1 MNSFHPLDYVF
12 FLLPFFVIFFI
23 LIRFRS
29 KHQST
34 KEYFQAEGSLSWFVA
49 GTAMVATTFAA
60 DTPLAVTEI
69 IRNQGISGN
78 WIWWYM
84 AVGGFVTVFFF
95 SKLWKRSGASTDLE
109 LIQIRYSGKE
119 ANFLRG
125 FKAFVIGFL
134 LNLVIL
140 GWVNLA
146 MLKIIPVFFP
156 GYDATQILILL
167 LVFGVFY
174 TAIAGL
180 RGISYIDVF
189 QFFLAWIGC
198 ILFAYFAINLS
209 SIGSLESLKNKLPE
223 NKLLF
228 FPTGENGSLPWDHF
242 LILLTVLWWSSW
254 YPGSEPGGG
263 GYIAQRILATKNE
276 NAALKGSLWF
286 VIAHYFV
293 RPWPWILVA
302 LVSLVL
308 YPNLTEVE
316 SGKGF
321 LMVLKE
327 GMPNGMMGLMLS
339 AFLAAYLSTLAT
351 HLNWGASYLVND
363 LWKPLLRHKQ
373 SDSHLIKLSY
383 FIQLVTAAFSY
394 VLAVYGLDT
403 IKGAWVFLLEA
414 SSGIGFVLIFRWYF
428 WRISAWTEI
437 LALILSPIF
446 YLLYSQYLQIPFP
459 YSILFTSLSSAS
471 VLIFS
476 SFLLPETKPEI
487 LFTFYETT
495 KPPYF
500 FWRGFF
506 AKHPKYKQTIYHNQM
521 MVSLFGT
528 LSGLSFVFGGL
539 YSVQCL
545 LWKEGNL
552 FWGILF
558 FFVGIVGLYFT
569 VQKSESNRI
578 SK

>member
-1 MNSFHPLDYVF
+1 MNSFHILDYLF
-12 FLLPFFVIFFI
+12 FFFPFIIIFLILL
-23 LIRFRS
+23 RFRS
-29 KHQST
+29 KNIST

-69 IRNQGISGN
+69 IRSQGISGN

-84 AVGGFVTVFFF
+84 SVGGFVTVFFF

-109 LIQIRYSGKE
+109 LLQIRYSGKE
-119 ANFLRG
+119 AEFLRG

-156 GYDATQILILL
+156 NYNPSLILIFL

-198 ILFAYFAINLS
+198 ILFAYFAIQLPSVGGLENLKS
-209 SIGSLESLKNKLPE
+209 QLP
-223 NKLLF
+223 NHKILF
-228 FPTGENGSLPWDHF
+228 FPNGENGSLPWDHF

-276 NAALKGSLWF
+276 SAALKGSLWF
-286 VIAHYFV
+286 VVAHYFV

-308 YPNLTEVE
+308 YPTLSEVE

-321 LMVLKE
+321 LMVLQE
-327 GMPNGMMGLMLS
+327 GMPRGMMGLMLS

-363 LWKPLLRHKQ
+363 LWKPFTKY
-373 SDSHLIKLSY
+373 SKIDSYYIKSSY
-383 FIQLVTAAFSY
+383 LIQLITAFFSFL
-394 VLAVYGLDT
+394 LAVYGMDT

-414 SSGIGFVLIFRWYF
+414 SSGIGFVLIIRWYF
-428 WRISAWTEI
+428 WRVSAWTEI
-437 LALILSPIF
+437 LALILSPSL
-446 YLLYSQYLQIPFP
+446 YLLFSFFLKIVFP
-459 YSILFTSLSSAS
+459 YSILYTAVSSAILLLLS
-471 VLIFS
+471 TYVL
-476 SFLLPETKPEI
+476 PGTKKEI
-487 LFTFYETT
+487 LYSFYEKT
-495 KPPYF
+495 KPPYY

-506 AKHPKYKQTIYHNQM
+506 QKYPNYQLSVYPNRILISFLGTI
-521 MVSLFGT
+521 
-528 LSGLSFVFGGL
+528 SGLSFVFGGL
-539 YSVQCL
+539 YSVQCF

-552 FWGILF
+552 EWGIVFFLLGFLGLF
-558 FFVGIVGLYFT
+558 YSVRNL
-569 VQKSESNRI
+569 QNN
-578 SK
+578 

>member
-1 MNSFHPLDYVF
+1 MNSFHILDYFF
-12 FLLPFFVIFFI
+12 FLFPFIVIFLI
-23 LIRFRS
+23 LYRFRS
-29 KHQST
+29 KSTST

-69 IRNQGISGN
+69 IRSQGISGN

-95 SKLWKRSGASTDLE
+95 SKLWKRSGATTDLE
-109 LIQIRYSGKE
+109 LIQIRYSGRE
-119 ANFLRG
+119 AEFLRG

-156 GYDATQILILL
+156 DTNPSLILISLL
-167 LVFGVFY
+167 LFGVLY
-174 TAIAGL
+174 TSIAGL

-189 QFFLAWIGC
+189 QFFLAWFGC
-198 ILFAYFAINLS
+198 ILFAYFAINLPA
-209 SIGSLESLKNKLPE
+209 IGGLEHLKSKLPE
-223 NKLLF
+223 NKILF
-228 FPTGENGSLPWDHF
+228 FPNGENGSLPWDHF

-276 NAALKGSLWF
+276 GAALKGSLWF
-286 VIAHYFV
+286 VVAHYFV

-308 YPNLTEVE
+308 YPNLTESE

-327 GMPNGMMGLMLS
+327 GMPSGMLGLMLS

-363 LWKPLLRHKQ
+363 LWKPITKSQ
-373 SDSHLIKLSY
+373 KPDSNYVKVSYILQLI
-383 FIQLVTAAFSY
+383 TASFSF
-394 VLAVYGLDT
+394 VLAVYGMDT

-414 SSGIGFVLIFRWYF
+414 SSGIGFVLIVRWYF

-437 LALILSPIF
+437 LALVLSPV
-446 YLLYSQYLQIPFP
+446 LYVVYSHLLQIPFP
-459 YSILFTSLSSAS
+459 YSILSTSLTSA
-471 VLIFS
+471 VLLVVSTYLF
-476 SFLLPETKPEI
+476 PGTKKEV
-487 LFTFYETT
+487 LYSFYETT
-495 KPPYF
+495 KPPFF
-500 FWRGFF
+500 FWKGFF
-506 AKHPKYKQTIYHNQM
+506 KENPTLTWTIYPNRIGI
-521 MVSLFGT
+521 SLLGT
-528 LSGLSFVFGGL
+528 ISGLSFVFGGL
-539 YSVQCL
+539 YTVQCF
-545 LWKEGNL
+545 LWKEGEIIPGL
-552 FWGILF
+552 VFFFFGIL
-558 FFVGIVGLYFT
+558 GLILS
-569 VQKSESNRI
+569 VQKLQRE
-578 SK
+578 

>member
-1 MNSFHPLDYVF
+1 MIPFHFLDFVF
-12 FLLPFFVIFFI
+12 FLFPFVIII
-23 LIRFRS
+23 LLLFRFRS
-29 KHQST
+29 KQNST

-69 IRNQGISGN
+69 IRGQGISGN

-95 SKLWKRSGASTDLE
+95 SKLWKRSGATTDLE
-109 LIQIRYSGKE
+109 LIGLRYSGKE
-119 ANFLRG
+119 ADFLRG

-156 GYDATQILILL
+156 NVTGSHILIYLL
-167 LVFGVFY
+167 LFGVFY
-174 TAIAGL
+174 TSIAGL

-198 ILFAYFAINLS
+198 IIFAYFAVNLPS
-209 SIGSLESLKNKLPE
+209 VGGLEGLKHKLDANKI
-223 NKLLF
+223 LF
-228 FPTGENGSLPWDHF
+228 FPNGELGTLPWDHF

-286 VIAHYFV
+286 VVAHYFV

-308 YPNLTEVE
+308 YPNLSEIE

-321 LMVLKE
+321 LMVLQE
-327 GMPNGMMGLMLS
+327 GMPSGMMGLMLS

-363 LWKPLLRHKQ
+363 LLRPMTKVDKPDFYYLK
-373 SDSHLIKLSY
+373 ISY
-383 FIQLVTAAFSY
+383 GIQILTAVCSFF
-394 VLAVYGLDT
+394 LAVYGMET

-414 SSGIGFVLIFRWYF
+414 SSGIGFILIARWFF

-437 LALILSPIF
+437 LAFILSPIL
-446 YLLYSQYLQIPFP
+446 YLLFSVYLKAVFP
-459 YSILFTSLSSAS
+459 YSIFYTAITSSIILILSTY
-471 VLIFS
+471 VLPTTNREV
-476 SFLLPETKPEI
+476 LLR
-487 LFTFYETT
+487 FYETT
-495 KPPYF
+495 KPPFF
-500 FWRGFF
+500 FWRGLF
-506 AKHPKYKQTIYHNQM
+506 KKNEEPKQIIYPNRLI
-521 MVSLFGT
+521 VSFLGT
-528 LSGLSFVFGGL
+528 LSGLCFVFGGL
-539 YSVQCL
+539 YSIQCL
-545 LWKEGNL
+545 VWRKGEMIIGLPIFLLG
-552 FWGILF
+552 F
-558 FFVGIVGLYFT
+558 FGLY
-569 VQKSESNRI
+569 VSIQMLQEKKES
-578 SK
+578 

>member
-1 MNSFHPLDYVF
+1 MISFHTLDFLF
-12 FLLPFFVIFFI
+12 FLFPFFIII
-23 LIRFRS
+23 LLLFRFRS
-29 KHQST
+29 KQNST

-69 IRNQGISGN
+69 IRAQGISGN

-84 AVGGFVTVFFF
+84 AVGGFITVFFF

-109 LIQIRYSGKE
+109 LIGLRYSGKE
-119 ANFLRG
+119 AEFLRG

-156 GYDATQILILL
+156 NLTSSYILIYLL
-167 LVFGVFY
+167 LFGVFY
-174 TAIAGL
+174 TSIAGL

-189 QFFLAWIGC
+189 QFFLAWFGC
-198 ILFAYFAINLS
+198 ILFAYYAVNLPM
-209 SIGSLESLKNKLPE
+209 IGGLEGLKSKLSGNKIH
-223 NKLLF
+223 F
-228 FPTGENGSLPWDHF
+228 FPNGSEGGLPWDHF

-286 VIAHYFV
+286 VVAHYFV

-302 LVSLVL
+302 LVSIVL
-308 YPNLTEVE
+308 YPNLSEVE

-321 LMVLKE
+321 LMVLQE
-327 GMPNGMMGLMLS
+327 GMPKGMMGLMLS

-363 LWKPLLRHKQ
+363 LWKPILQKGK
-373 SDSHLIKLSY
+373 SDSYYLKISYTIQILTAVCSY
-383 FIQLVTAAFSY
+383 F
-394 VLAVYGLDT
+394 LAVYGMET

-414 SSGIGFVLIFRWYF
+414 SSGIGFILIARWFF

-437 LALILSPIF
+437 LAFILSPIF
-446 YLLYSQYLQIPFP
+446 YLVFSVYLEIGFP
-459 YSILFTSLSSAS
+459 YSILYTAISSAILLILS
-471 VLIFS
+471 TFVL
-476 SFLLPETKPEI
+476 PQTDRNI
-487 LFTFYETT
+487 LFQFYDRT

-500 FWRGFF
+500 FWKGLY
-506 AKHPKYKQTIYHNQM
+506 KNETNQKQTIYHNKLL
-521 MVSLFGT
+521 VSFFGT
-528 LSGLSFVFGGL
+528 FSGLFFVFGGL
-539 YSVQCL
+539 YTVQCL
-545 LWKEGNL
+545 LWSEGLL
-552 FWGILF
+552 FLGMPIFLF
-558 FFVGIVGLYFT
+558 GLAGLYFSI
-569 VQKSESNRI
+569 QSLEEKD
-578 SK
+578 

>member
-1 MNSFHPLDYVF
+1 MNSFHILDYLF
-12 FLLPFFVIFFI
+12 FLFPFFIIFFI
-23 LIRFRS
+23 LYRFRA
-29 KHQST
+29 KNNST
-34 KEYFQAEGSLSWFVA
+34 KEYFQAEGSLNWFVA

-69 IRNQGISGN
+69 IRTQGISGN

-84 AVGGFVTVFFF
+84 AVSGFVTVFFF

-119 ANFLRG
+119 AEFLRG
-125 FKAFVIGFL
+125 FKAFVIGLL

-156 GYDATQILILL
+156 SINSSLVLVFLL
-167 LVFGVFY
+167 LFGVIY

-198 ILFAYFAINLS
+198 ILFAYFALQLPTIGGLENLK
-209 SIGSLESLKNKLPE
+209 SLLP
-223 NKLLF
+223 KDKILF
-228 FPTGENGSLPWDHF
+228 FPNGDNGSLPWDHF

-276 NAALKGSLWF
+276 SAALKGSLWF

-302 LVSLVL
+302 LVSIVL
-308 YPNLTEVE
+308 FPNLSEIE

-321 LMVLKE
+321 LMVLQD
-327 GMPNGMMGLMLS
+327 GMPNGMKGLMLS

-363 LWKPLLRHKQ
+363 LWKPFTNGKKT
-373 SDSHLIKLSY
+373 DSY
-383 FIQLVTAAFSY
+383 FVKVSYLIQLLTAILSFF
-394 VLAVYGLDT
+394 LAVYGMDT

-414 SSGIGFVLIFRWYF
+414 SSGIGFVLIVRWYF

-437 LALILSPIF
+437 LALILSPI
-446 YLLYSQYLQIPFP
+446 LYIVYSHILHFPFP
-459 YSILFTSLSSAS
+459 YSILYTSISSAIILLLS
-471 VLIFS
+471 TYVL
-476 SFLLPETKPEI
+476 PHTKKEI
-487 LFTFYETT
+487 LYFFYETT

-506 AKHPKYKQTIYHNQM
+506 SENPEYKQSFYPNHFIL
-521 MVSLFGT
+521 SLIGT
-528 LSGLSFVFGGL
+528 LFGLSFVFGGL
-539 YSVQCL
+539 YTIQCLFWNEGKIKFGVLFFLLGLLGLIFSVQ
-545 LWKEGNL
+545 K
-552 FWGILF
+552 I
-558 FFVGIVGLYFT
+558 
-569 VQKSESNRI
+569 QSKS
-578 SK
+578 KP

>member
-1 MNSFHPLDYVF
+1 MNSFHILDYLF
-12 FLLPFFVIFFI
+12 FLFPFFIIFFI
-23 LIRFRS
+23 LYRFRA
-29 KHQST
+29 KNNST
-34 KEYFQAEGSLSWFVA
+34 KEYFQAEGSLNWFVA

-69 IRNQGISGN
+69 IRTQGISGN

-119 ANFLRG
+119 AEFLRG
-125 FKAFVIGFL
+125 FKAFVIGLL

-156 GYDATQILILL
+156 SINSSLVLVFLL
-167 LVFGVFY
+167 LFGVIY

-198 ILFAYFAINLS
+198 ILFAYFALQLPTIGGLENLK
-209 SIGSLESLKNKLPE
+209 SLLP
-223 NKLLF
+223 KDKILF
-228 FPTGENGSLPWDHF
+228 FPNGDNGSLPWDHF

-276 NAALKGSLWF
+276 SAALKGSLWF

-302 LVSLVL
+302 LVSIVL
-308 YPNLTEVE
+308 FPNLSEIE

-321 LMVLKE
+321 LMVLQD
-327 GMPNGMMGLMLS
+327 GMPNGMKGLMLS

-363 LWKPLLRHKQ
+363 LWKPFTNGKKT
-373 SDSHLIKLSY
+373 DSY
-383 FIQLVTAAFSY
+383 FVKVSYLIQLLTAILSFF
-394 VLAVYGLDT
+394 LAVYGMDT

-414 SSGIGFVLIFRWYF
+414 SSGIGFVLIVRWYF

-437 LALILSPIF
+437 LALILSPI
-446 YLLYSQYLQIPFP
+446 LYIVYSHILHFPFP
-459 YSILFTSLSSAS
+459 YSILYTSISSAIILLLS
-471 VLIFS
+471 TYVL
-476 SFLLPETKPEI
+476 PHTKKEI
-487 LFTFYETT
+487 LYSFYETT

-506 AKHPKYKQTIYHNQM
+506 SENPEYKQNFYPNHMI
-521 MVSLFGT
+521 VSLIGT
-528 LSGLSFVFGGL
+528 LFGLSFVFGGL
-539 YSVQCL
+539 YTIQCFFWNEGEIKFGFLFFLLGLLGLIFSVQ
-545 LWKEGNL
+545 K
-552 FWGILF
+552 I
-558 FFVGIVGLYFT
+558 
-569 VQKSESNRI
+569 QSKS
-578 SK
+578 KP

>member
-1 MNSFHPLDYVF
+1 MISFHTLDFLF
-12 FLLPFFVIFFI
+12 FLFPFFIII
-23 LIRFRS
+23 LLLFRFRS
-29 KHQST
+29 KQNST

-69 IRNQGISGN
+69 IRAQGISGN

-84 AVGGFVTVFFF
+84 AVGGFITVFFF

-109 LIQIRYSGKE
+109 LIGLRYSGKE
-119 ANFLRG
+119 AEFLRG

-156 GYDATQILILL
+156 NLTSSYILIYLL
-167 LVFGVFY
+167 LFGVFY
-174 TAIAGL
+174 TSIAGL

-189 QFFLAWIGC
+189 QFFLAWFGC
-198 ILFAYFAINLS
+198 ILFAYYAVNLPM
-209 SIGSLESLKNKLPE
+209 IGGLEGLKSKLSGNKIH
-223 NKLLF
+223 F
-228 FPTGENGSLPWDHF
+228 FPNGSEGGLPWDHF

-286 VIAHYFV
+286 VVAHYFV

-302 LVSLVL
+302 LVSIVL
-308 YPNLTEVE
+308 YPNLSEVE

-321 LMVLKE
+321 LMVLQE

-363 LWKPLLRHKQ
+363 LWKPILQKGK
-373 SDSHLIKLSY
+373 SDSYYLKISY
-383 FIQLVTAAFSY
+383 TIQILTAVCSY
-394 VLAVYGLDT
+394 ILAVYGMET

-414 SSGIGFVLIFRWYF
+414 SSGIGFILIARWFF

-437 LALILSPIF
+437 LAFILSPIF
-446 YLLYSQYLQIPFP
+446 YLVFSVYLEIGFP
-459 YSILFTSLSSAS
+459 YSILFTAISSAILLILS
-471 VLIFS
+471 TFVL
-476 SFLLPETKPEI
+476 PQTDRNI
-487 LFTFYETT
+487 LFQFYNRT

-500 FWRGFF
+500 FWKGLY
-506 AKHPKYKQTIYHNQM
+506 KNETNQKQTIYHNKLL
-521 MVSLFGT
+521 VSFFGT
-528 LSGLSFVFGGL
+528 FSGLFFVFGGL
-539 YSVQCL
+539 YTVQCL
-545 LWKEGNL
+545 LWSEGLL
-552 FWGILF
+552 FLGMPIFLF
-558 FFVGIVGLYFT
+558 GLAGLYFSI
-569 VQKSESNRI
+569 QSLEEKD
-578 SK
+578 

>member
-1 MNSFHPLDYVF
+1 MNSFHILDYLF
-12 FLLPFFVIFFI
+12 FLFPFFIIFFI
-23 LIRFRS
+23 LYRFRA
-29 KHQST
+29 KNNST
-34 KEYFQAEGSLSWFVA
+34 KEYFQAEGSLNWFVA

-69 IRNQGISGN
+69 IRTQGISGN

-119 ANFLRG
+119 AEFLRG
-125 FKAFVIGFL
+125 FKAFVIGLL

-156 GYDATQILILL
+156 SINSSLVLVFLL
-167 LVFGVFY
+167 LFGVIY

-198 ILFAYFAINLS
+198 ILFAYFALQLPTIGGLENLK
-209 SIGSLESLKNKLPE
+209 SLLP
-223 NKLLF
+223 KDKILF
-228 FPTGENGSLPWDHF
+228 FPNGDHGSLPWDHF

-276 NAALKGSLWF
+276 SAALKGSLWF

-302 LVSLVL
+302 LVSIVL
-308 YPNLTEVE
+308 YPNLSEIE

-321 LMVLKE
+321 LMVLQE
-327 GMPNGMMGLMLS
+327 GMPNGMKGLMLS

-363 LWKPLLRHKQ
+363 LWKPFTNGKK
-373 SDSHLIKLSY
+373 SDSYFVKVSY
-383 FIQLVTAAFSY
+383 LIQLLTAIFSFF
-394 VLAVYGLDT
+394 LAVYGMDT

-414 SSGIGFVLIFRWYF
+414 SSGIGFVLIVRWYF
-428 WRISAWTEI
+428 WRVSAWTEI

-446 YLLYSQYLQIPFP
+446 YIVYSHILHFPFP
-459 YSILFTSLSSAS
+459 YSILYTSISSAIILLLS
-471 VLIFS
+471 TYVL
-476 SFLLPETKPEI
+476 PHTKKEI
-487 LFTFYETT
+487 LYSFYETT

-506 AKHPKYKQTIYHNQM
+506 SENPEYKQNFYPNHMI
-521 MVSLFGT
+521 VSLIGT
-528 LSGLSFVFGGL
+528 LFGLSFVFGGL
-539 YSVQCL
+539 YTIQCFF
-545 LWKEGNL
+545 WNEGEIK
-552 FWGILF
+552 FGILF
-558 FFVGIVGLYFT
+558 FLLGLLGLIFS
-569 VQKSESNRI
+569 VQKI
-578 SK
+578 QSKSKP

>member
-1 MNSFHPLDYVF
+1 MIPFHFLDYLF
-12 FLLPFFVIFFI
+12 FLFPFLVII
-23 LIRFRS
+23 LILLRFRS
-29 KHQST
+29 KQKST

-69 IRNQGISGN
+69 IRGQGIAGN

-84 AVGGFVTVFFF
+84 SVGGFVTVFFF

-109 LIQIRYSGKE
+109 LIGLRYSGKE

-156 GYDATQILILL
+156 LLTASHILIYLL
-167 LVFGVFY
+167 LFGVFY
-174 TAIAGL
+174 TSIAGL

-198 ILFAYFAINLS
+198 ILFAYFAINLPVIGGLEGLKSKLDS
-209 SIGSLESLKNKLPE
+209 SKI
-223 NKLLF
+223 LF
-228 FPTGENGSLPWDHF
+228 FPNGSSGTLPWDHF

-276 NAALKGSLWF
+276 DAALKGSLWF

-302 LVSLVL
+302 LVSLLL
-308 YPNLTEVE
+308 YPNLSEAE

-321 LMVLKE
+321 LMVLQE
-327 GMPNGMMGLMLS
+327 GMPSGMMGLMLS

-363 LWKPLLRHKQ
+363 LWKPILEKGKP
-373 SDSHLIKLSY
+373 DSYYLKVSY
-383 FIQLVTAAFSY
+383 GIQILTAVCSFF
-394 VLAVYGLDT
+394 LAVYGMET

-414 SSGIGFVLIFRWYF
+414 SSGIGFVLIARWFF

-437 LALILSPIF
+437 LAFVLSPLL
-446 YLLYSQYLQIPFP
+446 YLLFSVYLKVEFP
-459 YSILFTSLSSAS
+459 YSILYTSLTAS
-471 VLIFS
+471 VLLILS
-476 SFLLPETKPEI
+476 TYLLPNTERDV
-487 LFTFYETT
+487 LVQFYETT
-495 KPPYF
+495 KPPFF
-500 FWRGFF
+500 FWKGLF
-506 AKHPKYKQTIYHNQM
+506 KKESNKKQTIYENRLGI
-521 MVSLFGT
+521 SLLGT

-539 YSVQCL
+539 YTIQCL
-545 LWKEGNL
+545 VWKEGYL
-552 FWGILF
+552 LIGFPIFLLGLL
-558 FFVGIVGLYFT
+558 GLYFSLHSL
-569 VQKSESNRI
+569 QNR
-578 SK
+578 SGN

>member
-1 MNSFHPLDYVF
+1 MISFHILDSIF
-12 FLLPFFVIFFI
+12 FLFPFLVILLL

-29 KHQST
+29 KQNST

-69 IRNQGISGN
+69 IRGQGIAGN

-109 LIQIRYSGKE
+109 LIGLRYSGKE

-156 GYDATQILILL
+156 LWTAFHILIYLL
-167 LVFGVFY
+167 LFGVFY
-174 TAIAGL
+174 TSIAGL

-198 ILFAYFAINLS
+198 ILFAYFAVNLPT
-209 SIGSLESLKNKLPE
+209 IGGLTELKSKLDSNKI
-223 NKLLF
+223 LF
-228 FPTGENGSLPWDHF
+228 FPNGSSGTLPWDHF

-302 LVSLVL
+302 LVSVIL
-308 YPNLTEVE
+308 YPNLSDVE

-321 LMVLKE
+321 LMVLQE
-327 GMPNGMMGLMLS
+327 GMPNGMIGLMLS

-363 LWKPLLRHKQ
+363 LWKPILQKGR
-373 SDSHLIKLSY
+373 SESYYIKVSY
-383 FIQLVTAAFSY
+383 GVQILTAICSFF
-394 VLAVYGLDT
+394 LAVYGMET

-414 SSGIGFVLIFRWYF
+414 SSGIGFILIARWFF

-437 LALILSPIF
+437 LAFILSPVL
-446 YLLYSQYLQIPFP
+446 YLLFSVYLKIEFP
-459 YSILFTSLSSAS
+459 YSILFTAFSSAIL
-471 VLIFS
+471 LIFS
-476 SFLLPETKPEI
+476 TY
-487 LFTFYETT
+487 LFPTTNREVLVQFYETT

-500 FWRGFF
+500 FWKGFF
-506 AKHPKYKQTIYHNQM
+506 KREKKNQTIYPNRL
-521 MVSLFGT
+521 VISFYGT

-539 YSVQCL
+539 YSIQCL
-545 LWKEGNL
+545 VWKEGEILIGLPIFLLGLLGL
-552 FWGILF
+552 FLS
-558 FFVGIVGLYFT
+558 LKAL
-569 VQKSESNRI
+569 QNNSES
-578 SK
+578 

>member
-1 MNSFHPLDYVF
+1 MIPFHIFDTLLFLFPFVVIL
-12 FLLPFFVIFFI
+12 FLL
-23 LIRFRS
+23 LRFRS
-29 KHQST
+29 KQKST

-69 IRNQGISGN
+69 IRGQGIAGN

-109 LIQIRYSGKE
+109 LIGLRYSGKE

-125 FKAFVIGFL
+125 IKAFVIGFL

-156 GYDATQILILL
+156 EWTPSHILIYLL
-167 LVFGVFY
+167 LFGVFY
-174 TAIAGL
+174 TSIAGL

-198 ILFAYFAINLS
+198 ILFAYFAVNLP
-209 SIGSLESLKNKLPE
+209 SIGGLDGLRSKLDSS
-223 NKLLF
+223 KILF
-228 FPTGENGSLPWDHF
+228 FPNGSSGTLPWDHF

-302 LVSLVL
+302 LVSVIL
-308 YPNLTEVE
+308 YPNLSDKE

-321 LMVLKE
+321 LMVLQE
-327 GMPNGMMGLMLS
+327 GMPKGMFGLMLS

-363 LWKPLLRHKQ
+363 LWKPMVQPGKP
-373 SDSHLIKLSY
+373 DSYYLKVSY
-383 FIQLVTAAFSY
+383 TVQIITAVCSFF
-394 VLAVYGLDT
+394 LAVFGMET

-414 SSGIGFVLIFRWYF
+414 SSGIGFILIARWFF

-437 LALILSPIF
+437 LAFILSPLL
-446 YLLYSQYLQIPFP
+446 YLLFSIYLKIEFP
-459 YSILFTSLSSAS
+459 YSILYTAVSSA
-471 VLIFS
+471 VLLILSTYIFPNTS
-476 SFLLPETKPEI
+476 SEI
-487 LFTFYETT
+487 LLQFYAKT
-495 KPPYF
+495 KPPFF
-500 FWRGFF
+500 FWKGLFQ
-506 AKHPKYKQTIYHNQM
+506 KENQTQIIYPNRLN
-521 MVSLFGT
+521 VSLLGT

-539 YSVQCL
+539 YFIQCFM
-545 LWKEGNL
+545 WKDGEILIGL
-552 FWGILF
+552 LF
-558 FFVGIVGLYFT
+558 FLLGLLGLYLSLRSL
-569 VQKSESNRI
+569 QNRSEM
-578 SK
+578 

>member
-1 MNSFHPLDYVF
+1 MISFHILDFVF
-12 FLLPFFVIFFI
+12 FLFPFVVILLLLF
-23 LIRFRS
+23 RFRS
-29 KHQST
+29 KQKST

-69 IRNQGISGN
+69 IRGQGIAGN

-84 AVGGFVTVFFF
+84 AVGGFITVFFF

-109 LIQIRYSGKE
+109 LIGLRYSGKE
-119 ANFLRG
+119 ADFLRG

-156 GYDATQILILL
+156 TMTSSHILIYLL
-167 LVFGVFY
+167 LFGVFY
-174 TAIAGL
+174 TSIAGL

-198 ILFAYFAINLS
+198 ILFAYYAINLPT
-209 SIGSLESLKNKLPE
+209 IGGLEGLKSKLNGNKI
-223 NKLLF
+223 LF
-228 FPTGENGSLPWDHF
+228 FPNGLEGSLPWDHF

-263 GYIAQRILATKNE
+263 GYIAQRILATKDE

-286 VIAHYFV
+286 VVAHYFI

-302 LVSLVL
+302 LVSIVL

-363 LWKPLLRHKQ
+363 LWKPMLQKGR
-373 SDSHLIKLSY
+373 SDSYYLKVSY
-383 FIQLVTAAFSY
+383 GIQIITAVCSFF
-394 VLAVYGLDT
+394 LAVYGMDT

-414 SSGIGFVLIFRWYF
+414 SSGIGFILIARWFF

-437 LALILSPIF
+437 FAFILSPIL
-446 YLLYSQYLQIPFP
+446 YLLFSLYLKIGFP
-459 YSILFTSLSSAS
+459 YSILYTAVSSAILLIVSTYFLPNTDRS
-471 VLIFS
+471 VLIQ
-476 SFLLPETKPEI
+476 
-487 LFTFYETT
+487 FYNRT

-500 FWRGFF
+500 FWKGLFITD
-506 AKHPKYKQTIYHNQM
+506 KNQKQTIYPNRLF
-521 MVSLFGT
+521 VSIAGT
-528 LSGLSFVFGGL
+528 ISGLFFVFGGL
-539 YSVQCL
+539 YTVQCL
-545 LWKEGNL
+545 LWNEGLLVIGLSVFLLGLIGL
-552 FWGILF
+552 FLS
-558 FFVGIVGLYFT
+558 LQSLQQDET
-569 VQKSESNRI
+569 K
-578 SK
+578 

>member
-1 MNSFHPLDYVF
+1 MISFHILDYLF
-12 FLLPFFVIFFI
+12 FLFPFVVILFLLF
-23 LIRFRS
+23 RFRS
-29 KHQST
+29 KQNST

-69 IRNQGISGN
+69 IRGQGIAGN

-109 LIQIRYSGKE
+109 LIGLRYSGKE
-119 ANFLRG
+119 ADFLRG

-156 GYDATQILILL
+156 HWTASHILIYLL
-167 LVFGVFY
+167 LFGVFY
-174 TAIAGL
+174 TSIAGL

-189 QFFLAWIGC
+189 QFFLAWMGC
-198 ILFAYFAINLS
+198 ILFAYFAVNLPA
-209 SIGSLESLKNKLPE
+209 IGGLEGLKSKLDGS
-223 NKLLF
+223 KILF
-228 FPTGENGSLPWDHF
+228 FPNGSSGTLPWDHF

-302 LVSLVL
+302 LVSVIL
-308 YPNLTEVE
+308 YPNLSEVE

-321 LMVLKE
+321 LMVLQE
-327 GMPNGMMGLMLS
+327 GMPTGMIGLMLS

-363 LWKPLLRHKQ
+363 LWKPILQKGR
-373 SDSHLIKLSY
+373 SESYYIKVSY
-383 FIQLVTAAFSY
+383 GVQILTAVCSFF
-394 VLAVYGLDT
+394 LAVYGMET

-414 SSGIGFVLIFRWYF
+414 SSGIGFILIARWFF

-437 LALILSPIF
+437 LAFILSPIL
-446 YLLYSQYLQIPFP
+446 YLLFSVYLKIEFP
-459 YSILFTSLSSAS
+459 YSILYTAFSSAV
-471 VLIFS
+471 VLILS
-476 SFLLPETKPEI
+476 TY
-487 LFTFYETT
+487 LFPTTNRDVLVQFYETT

-500 FWRGFF
+500 FWKGFF
-506 AKHPKYKQTIYHNQM
+506 KKEKKNQVIYANRLLI
-521 MVSLFGT
+521 SLLGT
-528 LSGLSFVFGGL
+528 FSGLSFVFGGL
-539 YSVQCL
+539 YSIQCL
-545 LWKEGNL
+545 VWKEGE
-552 FWGILF
+552 ILAGLPIF
-558 FFVGIVGLYFT
+558 FLGLLGLYFSL
-569 VQKSESNRI
+569 KSLEN
-578 SK
+578 KPEN

>member
-1 MNSFHPLDYVF
+1 MSSFHPLDTLF
-12 FLLPFFVIFFI
+12 FILPFFVILVI

-29 KHQST
+29 KNQST

-69 IRNQGISGN
+69 IRGQGISGN

-119 ANFLRG
+119 AHFLRG

-156 GYDATQILILL
+156 GYDASLILIAL

-174 TAIAGL
+174 TSIAGL

-189 QFFLAWIGC
+189 QFFLAWFGC
-198 ILFAYFAINLS
+198 ILFAYFAIQLP
-209 SIGSLESLKNKLPE
+209 SIGSLEHLKTQLPE
-223 NKLLF
+223 NKILF
-228 FPTGENGSLPWDHF
+228 FPNGENGSLPWDHF

-321 LMVLKE
+321 LMVIKE

-363 LWKPLLRHKQ
+363 LWKPNAKVNKP
-373 SDSHLIKLSY
+373 DSYFVKLSY
-383 FIQLVTAAFSY
+383 FLQLITAAFSF
-394 VLAVYGLDT
+394 VLAVYGMDT

-437 LALILSPIF
+437 LALVLSPIF
-446 YLLYSQYLQIPFP
+446 YLVYSHCFEIPFP
-459 YSILFTSLSSAS
+459 YSILYTSFSSAFVLILSSY
-471 VLIFS
+471 LF
-476 SFLLPETKPEI
+476 PETKSEI
-487 LFTFYETT
+487 LYSFYEKT

-500 FWRGFF
+500 LWKGFF
-506 AKHPKYKQTIYHNQM
+506 AKYPNYTQTIYDNQIL
-521 MVSLFGT
+521 VSVLGT
-528 LSGLSFVFGGL
+528 LAGLSFVFGGL

-545 LWKEGNL
+545 LWREGNL
-552 FWGILF
+552 LFGMVFFGI
-558 FFVGIVGLYFT
+558 GIIGLYWAI
-569 VQKSESNRI
+569 QKSQNKS
-578 SK
+578 

>member
-1 MNSFHPLDYVF
+1 MIRFHFLDYLF
-12 FLLPFFVIFFI
+12 FLFPFLVII
-23 LIRFRS
+23 LILLRFRS
-29 KHQST
+29 KQKST

-69 IRNQGISGN
+69 IRGQGIAGN

-84 AVGGFVTVFFF
+84 SVGGFVTVFFF

-109 LIQIRYSGKE
+109 LIGLRYSGKE

-146 MLKIIPVFFP
+146 MLKIIPVFFTLLT
-156 GYDATQILILL
+156 ASHILIYLL
-167 LVFGVFY
+167 LFGVFY
-174 TAIAGL
+174 TSIAGL

-198 ILFAYFAINLS
+198 ILFAYFAINLPVIDGLEGLKSKLDS
-209 SIGSLESLKNKLPE
+209 SKI
-223 NKLLF
+223 LF
-228 FPTGENGSLPWDHF
+228 FPNGSSGTLPWDHF

-276 NAALKGSLWF
+276 DAALKGSLWF

-302 LVSLVL
+302 LVSLLL
-308 YPNLTEVE
+308 YPNLSEAE

-321 LMVLKE
+321 LMVLQE
-327 GMPNGMMGLMLS
+327 GMPSGMMGLMLS

-363 LWKPLLRHKQ
+363 LWKPILEKGKP
-373 SDSHLIKLSY
+373 DSYYLKVSY
-383 FIQLVTAAFSY
+383 GIQILTAVCSFF
-394 VLAVYGLDT
+394 LAVYGMET

-414 SSGIGFVLIFRWYF
+414 SSGIGFVLIARWFF

-437 LALILSPIF
+437 LAFVLSPLL
-446 YLLYSQYLQIPFP
+446 YLLFSVYLKVEFP
-459 YSILFTSLSSAS
+459 YSILYTSLTAS
-471 VLIFS
+471 VLLILS
-476 SFLLPETKPEI
+476 TYLLPNTERDV
-487 LFTFYETT
+487 LVQFYETT
-495 KPPYF
+495 KPPFF
-500 FWRGFF
+500 FWKGLF
-506 AKHPKYKQTIYHNQM
+506 KKESNKKQTIYENRLGI
-521 MVSLFGT
+521 SLLGT

-539 YSVQCL
+539 YTIQCL
-545 LWKEGNL
+545 VWKEGYL
-552 FWGILF
+552 LIGFPIFLLGLL
-558 FFVGIVGLYFT
+558 GLYFSLHSL
-569 VQKSESNRI
+569 QNR
-578 SK
+578 SGN

>member
-1 MNSFHPLDYVF
+1 MISFHILDYLF
-12 FLLPFFVIFFI
+12 FLFPFVVILLLLF
-23 LIRFRS
+23 RFRS
-29 KHQST
+29 KQNST

-69 IRNQGISGN
+69 IRGEGVAGN

-109 LIQIRYSGKE
+109 LIGLRYSGKE
-119 ANFLRG
+119 ADFLRG

-156 GYDATQILILL
+156 HWTASHILIYLL
-167 LVFGVFY
+167 LFGVFY
-174 TAIAGL
+174 TSIAGL

-189 QFFLAWIGC
+189 QFFLAWMGC
-198 ILFAYFAINLS
+198 ILFAYFAVNLPAIGGLEGLKSKLDS
-209 SIGSLESLKNKLPE
+209 SKI
-223 NKLLF
+223 LF
-228 FPTGENGSLPWDHF
+228 FPNGSSGTLPWDHF

-302 LVSLVL
+302 LVSVIL
-308 YPNLTEVE
+308 YPTLSEVE

-321 LMVLKE
+321 LMVLQE
-327 GMPNGMMGLMLS
+327 GMPTGMIGLMLS

-363 LWKPLLRHKQ
+363 LWKPILQKGR
-373 SDSHLIKLSY
+373 SESYYIKVSY
-383 FIQLVTAAFSY
+383 GVQILTAVCSFF
-394 VLAVYGLDT
+394 LAVYGMET

-414 SSGIGFVLIFRWYF
+414 SSGIGFILIARWFF

-437 LALILSPIF
+437 LAFILSPIL
-446 YLLYSQYLQIPFP
+446 YLLFSVYLKIEFP
-459 YSILFTSLSSAS
+459 YSILYTAFSSAV
-471 VLIFS
+471 VLILS
-476 SFLLPETKPEI
+476 TY
-487 LFTFYETT
+487 LFPTTNRDVLVQFYETT

-500 FWRGFF
+500 FWKGFF
-506 AKHPKYKQTIYHNQM
+506 KKEKKNQVIYANRLLI
-521 MVSLFGT
+521 SLLGT
-528 LSGLSFVFGGL
+528 FSGLSFVFGGL
-539 YSVQCL
+539 YSIQCL
-545 LWKEGNL
+545 VWKEGE
-552 FWGILF
+552 ILAGLPIF
-558 FFVGIVGLYFT
+558 FLGLLGLYFSL
-569 VQKSESNRI
+569 KSLEN
-578 SK
+578 KPEN

>member
-1 MNSFHPLDYVF
+1 MNSFHILDYLF
-12 FLLPFFVIFFI
+12 FLFPFFIIFFI
-23 LIRFRS
+23 LYRFRA
-29 KHQST
+29 KNNST
-34 KEYFQAEGSLSWFVA
+34 KEYFQAEGSLNWFVA

-69 IRNQGISGN
+69 IRTHGISGN

-119 ANFLRG
+119 AEFLRG
-125 FKAFVIGFL
+125 FKAFVIGLL

-156 GYDATQILILL
+156 SINSSLVLVFLL
-167 LVFGVFY
+167 LFGVIY

-198 ILFAYFAINLS
+198 ILFAYFALQLP
-209 SIGSLESLKNKLPE
+209 SIGGLENLKSQLP
-223 NKLLF
+223 KDKILF
-228 FPTGENGSLPWDHF
+228 FPNGDHGSLPWDHF

-276 NAALKGSLWF
+276 SAALKGSLWF

-302 LVSLVL
+302 LVSIVL
-308 YPNLTEVE
+308 YPNLSEIE

-321 LMVLKE
+321 LMVLQE
-327 GMPNGMMGLMLS
+327 GMPNGMKGLMLS

-363 LWKPLLRHKQ
+363 LWKPFTNGKK
-373 SDSHLIKLSY
+373 SDSHFVKISY
-383 FIQLVTAAFSY
+383 LIQLLTAVFSFF
-394 VLAVYGLDT
+394 LAVYGMET

-414 SSGIGFVLIFRWYF
+414 SSGIGFVLIVRWYF

-437 LALILSPIF
+437 LALILSPIL
-446 YLLYSQYLQIPFP
+446 YIVYSHLLQFPFP
-459 YSILFTSLSSAS
+459 YSILYTSISSAMILLLS
-471 VLIFS
+471 TYVL
-476 SFLLPETKPEI
+476 PNTKKEI
-487 LFTFYETT
+487 LYSFYETT
-495 KPPYF
+495 KPPHF

-506 AKHPKYKQTIYHNQM
+506 SENPEYKQSFYHNHIIM
-521 MVSLFGT
+521 SLIGSVFG
-528 LSGLSFVFGGL
+528 LCFVFGGL
-539 YSVQCL
+539 YTIQCL
-545 LWKEGNL
+545 FWKEGEIK
-552 FWGILF
+552 FGILF
-558 FFVGIVGLYFT
+558 FLFGLLGLIFS
-569 VQKSESNRI
+569 VQKI
-578 SK
+578 QSKSRP

>member
-1 MNSFHPLDYVF
+1 MIPFHFFDFVF
-12 FLLPFFVIFFI
+12 FLFPFVVIVLI
-23 LIRFRS
+23 LLRFRS
-29 KHQST
+29 KQKST

-69 IRNQGISGN
+69 IRGQGIAGN

-84 AVGGFVTVFFF
+84 SVGGFVTVFFF

-109 LIQIRYSGKE
+109 LIRLRYSGKE

-156 GYDATQILILL
+156 LWTASHILVYLL
-167 LVFGVFY
+167 LFGVFY
-174 TAIAGL
+174 TSIAGL

-198 ILFAYFAINLS
+198 ILFAYFAINLPTIGGLEGLKSKLDS
-209 SIGSLESLKNKLPE
+209 SKI
-223 NKLLF
+223 LF
-228 FPTGENGSLPWDHF
+228 FPNGSSGTLPWDHF

-276 NAALKGSLWF
+276 DAALKGSLWF

-302 LVSLVL
+302 LVSLLL
-308 YPNLTEVE
+308 YPNLSEVE

-321 LMVLKE
+321 LMVLQE
-327 GMPNGMMGLMLS
+327 GMPSGMMGLMLS

-363 LWKPLLRHKQ
+363 LWKPILEKGR
-373 SDSHLIKLSY
+373 SDSYYLKVSY
-383 FIQLVTAAFSY
+383 AVQILTAICSFF
-394 VLAVYGLDT
+394 LAVYGMET

-414 SSGIGFVLIFRWYF
+414 SSGIGFILIVRWFF

-437 LALILSPIF
+437 LAFVLSPLL
-446 YLLYSQYLQIPFP
+446 YLLFSVYLKVEFP
-459 YSILFTSLSSAS
+459 YSILYTSLTAS
-471 VLIFS
+471 VLLILS
-476 SFLLPETKPEI
+476 TYILPNTDRDV
-487 LFTFYETT
+487 LVRFYETT
-495 KPPYF
+495 KPPFF
-500 FWRGFF
+500 FWKGLFQQE
-506 AKHPKYKQTIYHNQM
+506 PNQKQTIYENRLGI
-521 MVSLFGT
+521 SLLGT

-539 YSVQCL
+539 YTIQCL
-545 LWKEGNL
+545 VWKEGNL
-552 FWGILF
+552 LIGFPVFLLGLL
-558 FFVGIVGLYFT
+558 GLYFSLRSL
-569 VQKSESNRI
+569 QNQSGN
-578 SK
+578 

>member
-1 MNSFHPLDYVF
+1 MNSFHILDYLF
-12 FLLPFFVIFFI
+12 FFFPFIIILLI
-23 LIRFRS
+23 LVRFRS
-29 KHQST
+29 KSNST

-69 IRNQGISGN
+69 IRTQGISGN

-84 AVGGFVTVFFF
+84 SVGGFVTVFFF

-119 ANFLRG
+119 AEFLRG

-134 LNLVIL
+134 LNLIIL

-156 GYDATQILILL
+156 GYNPNLILIFLL
-167 LVFGVFY
+167 LFGVMY

-189 QFFLAWIGC
+189 QFFLAWFGC
-198 ILFAYFAINLS
+198 IMFAYFAIQLP
-209 SIGSLESLKNKLPE
+209 SIGGLESLKSKLPDH
-223 NKLLF
+223 KILF
-228 FPTGENGSLPWDHF
+228 FPNGENGSLPWDHF
-242 LILLTVLWWSSW
+242 LILLTILWWSSW

-276 NAALKGSLWF
+276 DAALKGSLWF
-286 VIAHYFV
+286 VVAHYFV

-308 YPNLTEVE
+308 YPNLSEVE

-321 LMVLKE
+321 LMVLQE

-363 LWKPLLRHKQ
+363 LWKPLTQNQQ
-373 SDSHLIKLSY
+373 SDSNYIKFSY
-383 FIQLVTAAFSY
+383 MIQLITAFFSFI
-394 VLAVYGLDT
+394 LAVYGMET

-414 SSGIGFVLIFRWYF
+414 SSGIGFVLIIRWYF
-428 WRISAWTEI
+428 WRVSAWTEI
-437 LALILSPIF
+437 LALILSP
-446 YLLYSQYLQIPFP
+446 LLYILYSIILKISFP
-459 YSILFTSLSSAS
+459 YSILYTAMSSA
-471 VLIFS
+471 I
-476 SFLLPETKPEI
+476 FLLVSTYILPGTKKEI
-487 LFTFYETT
+487 LFSFYEKS

-500 FWRGFF
+500 FWKGFF
-506 AKHPKYKQTIYHNQM
+506 KQNPNLTQTIHANKIH
-521 MVSLFGT
+521 VSLLGT
-528 LSGLSFVFGGL
+528 LSGLCFVFGGL
-539 YSVQCL
+539 YSVQCI
-545 LWKEGNL
+545 LWNQGYVE
-552 FWGILF
+552 WGSLF
-558 FFVGIVGLYFT
+558 FLLGCFGLFFSIKHL
-569 VQKSESNRI
+569 QNDE
-578 SK
+578 

>member
-1 MNSFHPLDYVF
+1 MNSFHILDYFF
-12 FLLPFFVIFFI
+12 FLFPFFIIFFI
-23 LIRFRS
+23 LYRFRA
-29 KHQST
+29 KNNST
-34 KEYFQAEGSLSWFVA
+34 KEYFQAEGSLNWFVA

-69 IRNQGISGN
+69 IRTQGISGN

-119 ANFLRG
+119 AEFLRG
-125 FKAFVIGFL
+125 FKAFVIGLL

-156 GYDATQILILL
+156 NTNASLVLVFLL
-167 LVFGVFY
+167 LFGVIY

-198 ILFAYFAINLS
+198 ILFAYFALQLP
-209 SIGSLESLKNKLPE
+209 SIGGLENLKSQLP
-223 NKLLF
+223 KDKILF
-228 FPTGENGSLPWDHF
+228 FPNGDHGSLPWDHF

-276 NAALKGSLWF
+276 SAALKGSLWF

-302 LVSLVL
+302 LVSIVL
-308 YPNLTEVE
+308 YPNLSEVE

-321 LMVLKE
+321 LMVLQE
-327 GMPNGMMGLMLS
+327 GMPNGMRGLMLS

-363 LWKPLLRHKQ
+363 LWKPFTKGQ
-373 SDSHLIKLSY
+373 KSDSYFVKVSY
-383 FIQLVTAAFSY
+383 LIQLLTAVFSFF
-394 VLAVYGLDT
+394 LAVYGMET

-414 SSGIGFVLIFRWYF
+414 SSGIGFVLIVRWYF

-437 LALILSPIF
+437 LALILSPIL
-446 YLLYSQYLQIPFP
+446 YIVYSHLLNSPFP
-459 YSILFTSLSSAS
+459 YSILYTAISSAIILLFS
-471 VLIFS
+471 TYVLPHS
-476 SFLLPETKPEI
+476 KKET
-487 LFTFYETT
+487 LYSFYETT
-495 KPPYF
+495 RPPYF

-506 AKHPKYKQTIYHNQM
+506 RNNPEFKQKEYPNHII
-521 MVSLFGT
+521 VSLVGT
-528 LSGLSFVFGGL
+528 IFGLSFVFGGL
-539 YSVQCL
+539 YTIQCL
-545 LWKEGNL
+545 FWKEGEIK
-552 FWGILF
+552 FGILF
-558 FFVGIVGLYFT
+558 FLIGLIGLIYSL
-569 VQKSESNRI
+569 QKLQ
-578 SK
+578 SKSKP

>member
-1 MNSFHPLDYVF
+1 MIPFHILDTLF
-12 FLLPFFVIFFI
+12 FLFPFVVIIF
-23 LIRFRS
+23 LLLRFRS
-29 KHQST
+29 KQKST
-34 KEYFQAEGSLSWFVA
+34 KEYFQAEGNLSWFVA

-69 IRNQGISGN
+69 IRGQGIAGN

-95 SKLWKRSGASTDLE
+95 SKLWKRSGATTDLE
-109 LIQIRYSGKE
+109 LIGLRYSGKE

-125 FKAFVIGFL
+125 IKAFVIGFL

-156 GYDATQILILL
+156 HWTASHILIYLL
-167 LVFGVFY
+167 LFGVFY
-174 TAIAGL
+174 TSIAGL

-189 QFFLAWIGC
+189 QFFLAWFGC
-198 ILFAYFAINLS
+198 ILFAYFAIQLPA
-209 SIGSLESLKNKLPE
+209 IGGLEGLKSKLDGS
-223 NKLLF
+223 KILF
-228 FPTGENGSLPWDHF
+228 FPNGNSGTLPWDHF

-276 NAALKGSLWF
+276 EAALKGSLWF

-302 LVSLVL
+302 LVSMVL
-308 YPNLTEVE
+308 YPNLSEVE

-321 LMVLKE
+321 LMVLQE
-327 GMPNGMMGLMLS
+327 GMPNGMFGLMLS

-363 LWKPLLRHKQ
+363 LWKPIVNPGK
-373 SDSHLIKLSY
+373 SDSYYLS
-383 FIQLVTAAFSY
+383 ISY
-394 VLAVYGLDT
+394 VIQILTAVCSFFLAVYGMET

-414 SSGIGFVLIFRWYF
+414 SSGIGFILIARWFF

-437 LALILSPIF
+437 LAFLLSPI
-446 YLLYSQYLQIPFP
+446 LYFLFSVYCKVEFP
-459 YSILFTSLSSAS
+459 YSILYTAISSA
-471 VLIFS
+471 
-476 SFLLPETKPEI
+476 FLLI
-487 LFTFYETT
+487 LSTYFFPGTDKEVLFQFYAKT

-500 FWRGFF
+500 FWKGLFTSENKPQIIHSNRLV
-506 AKHPKYKQTIYHNQM
+506 
-521 MVSLFGT
+521 VSLLGT
-528 LSGLSFVFGGL
+528 LSGLAFVFGGL
-539 YSVQCL
+539 YSIQCL
-545 LWKEGNL
+545 IWKEGE
-552 FWGILF
+552 ILIGLPV
-558 FFVGIVGLYFT
+558 FVLGLLGLYLSLRSL
-569 VQKSESNRI
+569 QNQ
-578 SK
+578 

>member
-1 MNSFHPLDYVF
+1 MSSFHRLDTLF
-12 FLLPFFVIFFI
+12 FILPFFVILVI

-29 KHQST
+29 KNQST

-69 IRNQGISGN
+69 IRGQGISGN

-119 ANFLRG
+119 AHFLRG

-156 GYDATQILILL
+156 GYDASFILIAL
-167 LVFGVFY
+167 LVFGVLY
-174 TAIAGL
+174 TSIAGL

-189 QFFLAWIGC
+189 QFFLAWFGC
-198 ILFAYFAINLS
+198 ILFAYFAIQLP
-209 SIGSLESLKNKLPE
+209 SIGSLEQLKTQVPE
-223 NKLLF
+223 NKILF
-228 FPTGENGSLPWDHF
+228 FPNGENGSLPWDHF

-363 LWKPLLRHKQ
+363 LWKPNAKGNKP
-373 SDSHLIKLSY
+373 DSYFVKLSY
-383 FIQLVTAAFSY
+383 YLQLITAAFSF
-394 VLAVYGLDT
+394 VLAVYGMDT

-437 LALILSPIF
+437 LALVLSPIF
-446 YLLYSQYLQIPFP
+446 YLVYSHCFAIPFP
-459 YSILFTSLSSAS
+459 YSILYTSFSSAFVLILSSY
-471 VLIFS
+471 LF
-476 SFLLPETKPEI
+476 PETKSDI
-487 LFTFYETT
+487 LYSFYEKT

-500 FWRGFF
+500 LWKGFF
-506 AKHPKYKQTIYHNQM
+506 TKYPNYTQTIYDNQIL
-521 MVSLFGT
+521 VSVLGT
-528 LSGLSFVFGGL
+528 MAGLSFVFGGL

-545 LWKEGNL
+545 LWREGNL
-552 FWGILF
+552 LWGMVFFGIGIL
-558 FFVGIVGLYFT
+558 GLYWAI
-569 VQKSESNRI
+569 QKSQNKS
-578 SK
+578 